1 MTREEK
7 IKNFE
12 TEIKPL
18 ESELHQVA
26 YRSLKRNLDFVEPRD
41 VEDIVQETMK
51 SAWKNLYTFQGD
63 SALKTWVY
71 GILKNKIRDHIRNM
85 VREKQRIISRII
97 ISEENGGEIDILDK
111 IESDADVIK
120 EILRTEQLSNIMVAL
135 DRLNQSD
142 REIIMMKYFEELSSK
157 EAAER
162 LGVQIGTIDVRK
174 HRAMKRWLVEIKKLE
189 GGDDCE

>member
-7 IKNFE
+7 IKTFE

-18 ESELHQVA
+18 E
-26 YRSLKRNLDFVEPRD
+26 
-41 VEDIVQETMK
+41 
-51 SAWKNLYTFQGD
+51 
-63 SALKTWVY
+63 
-71 GILKNKIRDHIRNM
+71 
-85 VREKQRIISRII
+85 
-97 ISEENGGEIDILDK
+97 
-111 IESDADVIK
+111 DVIK

-135 DRLNQSD
+135 DRFNQSD